1 MMHLKHPHPH
11 LRPLLASALLALSFA
26 MPAHAAISV
35 GSLAPTAAEQASFD
49 QINRF
54 RADPQG
60 ELGRMLGVS
69 QTTLATAITAS
80 TGAAAG
86 DGTAWSSGFW
96 NTLTGGNTA
105 AGALDYFHVNPGDLL
120 YQWNQLPG
128 AGVLHPYTWNGN
140 LGQSSLEYAKL
151 VVIDAGTSAS
161 PHNVPPYT
169 TGLSQRFVDAGY
181 VNWNN
186 LGENIA
192 GNFPN
197 NNAYMHA
204 GFAIDWGGAGNGI
217 QNPSGHRNSMLSA
230 TFTEIGIG
238 ITPGWGSGNVTQV
251 QHFGDRSN
259 SVAEYIWGYAWQ
271 DAALASYTFG
281 EGMQGLTVQV
291 LDGGNNV
298 LGSTTTDANGGYTLD
313 AVGLADGTYTI
324 RFMNGATA
332 LGTNSV
338 AISNLGLYNANFV
351 MAPVPEPS
359 TWLMLMLGGVPLVVR
374 ARRAGKG
381 RQAI

>member
-1 MMHLKHPHPH
+1 MNAMKPFHI
-11 LRPLLASALLALSFA
+11 RPLLVSSLLVLSFA
-26 MPAHAAISV
+26 LPVHAAIAI
-35 GSLAPTAAEQASFD
+35 GSLAPTVAEQASLD

-69 QTTLATAITAS
+69 SATLGTVTAS
-80 TGAAAG
+80 TGATAG
-86 DGTAWSSGFW
+86 DGTDWSVGYW
-96 NTLTGGNTA
+96 NTLTGGNAA
-105 AGALDYFHVNPGDLL
+105 AGALDFFQVSPGDLR

-151 VVIDAGTSAS
+151 VVIDAGASAS

-169 TGLSQRFVDAGY
+169 SGLSQRFVDAGY
-181 VNWNN
+181 ANWNN

-192 GNFPN
+192 ADFPN

-204 GFAIDWGGAGNGI
+204 GFSIDWGGAGNGV
-217 QNPSGHRNSMLSA
+217 QNPPGHRNSMLSGV
-230 TFTEIGIG
+230 FTEIGIG
-238 ITPGWGSGNVTQV
+238 ITPGWTPGNVTQV

-271 DAALASYTFG
+271 DAALGSYTFG

-298 LGSTTTDANGGYTLD
+298 LGTTTTDANGGYTLG
-313 AVGLADGTYTI
+313 AVGLADGTYTVK
-324 RFMNGATA
+324 FLTGATA

-338 AISNLGLYNANFV
+338 TVSNLGLYNANFV

-359 TWLMLMLGGVPLVVR
+359 TWLMLLLGGVPLVLR

-381 RQAI
+381 RKAG